1 MTATHDAHPRPHDPA
16 SDPTDADAHSDPP
29 PARVVAQHRGRFLVA
44 DPRDPRTVP
53 RSAVLAGRLRRD
65 PSPDAHPVVGDH
77 VLLADG
83 GDPGAAD
90 GTTRI
95 RAVLPRRSLLRRGAS
110 DGSSRAQPLAANV
123 DVAFVVVPLDRAP
136 NPRRIEREVTLV
148 WESGARPV
156 LVLTK
161 ADLSDDPIGA
171 AAIAGGAAP
180 GVELVALSVVDG
192 SGLDRLADF
201 LVPGATVVLLGA
213 SGAGKSTLAN
223 HLLGSER
230 LRTGGLRGDGAGRH
244 TTTHRELFA
253 LPGGAFL
260 IDTPGLRALA
270 LTTDETHDGSG
281 PLQHTF
287 ADVDVLASEC
297 RFPDCRHRSEP
308 GCALLAAVASGALA
322 ASRLESWR
330 SLEAELASAARRR
343 EVAGRLEAKAVG
355 RLGARALRARVAE
368 KRGGDA

>member
-1 MTATHDAHPRPHDPA
+1 MTATHDTHSRQHHPA
-16 SDPTDADAHSDPP
+16 SGTTRTDPPSDPP
-29 PARVVAQHRGRFLVA
+29 TARVVAQHRGRYLVA
-44 DPRDPRTVP
+44 DPHDPRADA

-77 VLLADG
+77 VLVAVSRG
-83 GDPGAAD
+83 QGATD

-95 RAVLPRRSLLRRGAS
+95 GAVLPRRSLLRRGAA

-161 ADLSDDPIGA
+161 ADLCVDPIGA
-171 AAIAGGAAP
+171 AAVAGAAAP
-180 GVELVALSVVDG
+180 GVELVAVSVTDG
-192 SGLDRLADF
+192 SGLDSLAAF
-201 LVPGATVVLLGA
+201 LAPGATVVLIGA

-223 HLLGSER
+223 HLLGAER
-230 LRTGGLRGDGAGRH
+230 LRTGDLRGDGAGRH

-260 IDTPGLRALA
+260 VDTPGLRALA
-270 LTTDETHDGSG
+270 LTADEAHDAGSA
-281 PLQHTF
+281 LRHTF
-287 ADVDVLASEC
+287 ADVDTLSSEC
-297 RFPDCRHRSEP
+297 RFQDCGHRSEP
-308 GCALLAAVASGALA
+308 GCALLAAVASGRLA
-322 ASRLESWR
+322 AGRLESWR

-343 EVAGRLEAKAVG
+343 EVAGRLEAKAAG
-355 RLGARALRARVAE
+355 RRGARALRARVAE
-368 KRGGDA
+368 KRGSGG